1 MISVEDVKD
10 DPVIEAKE
18 DEIKDGEVKEN
29 DVRSGAEEVNQLPK
43 DQWMHGINSKLSD
56 RKVQF
61 KRKRNSVAYRIAPD
75 DVKNSLIKPSDF
87 NFLSP
92 KDSEKY
98 SWKMPDE
105 KYHKKFKRNL
115 NNDLR
120 KENNKRFRLY

>member
-1 MISVEDVKD
+1 MLASLKPRLLEETKNHEGIRLV
-10 DPVIEAKE
+10 
-18 DEIKDGEVKEN
+18 DEPFTAIKQSIG
-29 DVRSGAEEVNQLPK
+29 LPK
-43 DQWMHGINSKLSD
+43 G
-56 RKVQF
+56 
-61 KRKRNSVAYRIAPD
+61 KRDSVAYRIAPD

-98 SWKMPDE
+98 SWKMDDK
-105 KYHKKFKRNL
+105 KYHKKFKGNL